1 MSGSFIQT
9 MFSERIGGKR
19 FGLDDKIYKFE
30 KIKRAKA
37 AALKA
42 NPAGELIDLGVGE
55 PDDMAFPGVVET
67 MQKECARWENRGYSD
82 NGIAEFKE
90 AAAGYMQRVY
100 GVSGIRPEKEIVH
113 AIGSKPALAM
123 IPAAFINPG
132 DITLMT
138 VPGYPVMG
146 THTKWYG
153 GDVLNLPLKEENQFL
168 PDLDSIDRAILGQA
182 KLLYLN
188 YPNNPTGAAAT
199 AEFFEKVI
207 RFANDNNIIVVHD
220 AAYAALNFEGKPL
233 SFLSLPGAKDVGI
246 EIHSLSKAFNMTG
259 WRMAFVVGSQK
270 VVASYGFVKDNYD
283 SGQFKAIQKAGI
295 YALEHPEITKEIGG
309 KYERRLKAL
318 VETLNSVGFS
328 AKMPKGSFYLYVKVP
343 KGTKSGV
350 KFDSAEAFSQ
360 YLIKEKLISSVPW
373 DDAGHYVRFSATFVA
388 KDISDESRILDEVK
402 TRLSDTEFE
411 F

>member
-55 PDDMAFPGVVET
+55 PDDMAFPGVVEA

-90 AAAGYMQRVY
+90 AAAGYMERVY

-199 AEFFEKVI
+199 VEFFEKVI

-402 TRLSDTEFE
+402 ARLSDTEFE